1 MGALSIP
8 GSGYGGATV
17 HPGWGARGST
27 VRATAHA
34 AAIDRSRFGPRHT
47 PQRTTI
53 PADDIFKRL
62 FDVLLTA
69 ALLAVLAP
77 FMAIVALVTGMDGGS
92 IFYGHRR
99 IGARGQSFTCWKFR
113 TMVPNAAAV
122 LSEILARDPQTR
134 AEWERDFKLKCDPR
148 VTRAGKFL
156 RTTSL
161 DELPQLFNVLKGEM
175 SLVGPRPIVRDEIP
189 RYGAAFHDY
198 VRCRPGITGIWQ
210 VSGRTD
216 TDYATRVR
224 LDQRYA
230 RSRSLGL
237 DCRILA
243 LTARVVIRR
252 HGAY

>member
-1 MGALSIP
+1 
-8 GSGYGGATV
+8 
-17 HPGWGARGST
+17 
-27 VRATAHA
+27 
-34 AAIDRSRFGPRHT
+34 
-47 PQRTTI
+47 
-53 PADDIFKRL
+53 
-62 FDVLLTA
+62 
-69 ALLAVLAP
+69 
-77 FMAIVALVTGMDGGS
+77 MAIVALITRMDGGS
-92 IFYGHRR
+92 ILYGHRR

-134 AEWERDFKLKCDPR
+134 TEWERDFKLKSDPR